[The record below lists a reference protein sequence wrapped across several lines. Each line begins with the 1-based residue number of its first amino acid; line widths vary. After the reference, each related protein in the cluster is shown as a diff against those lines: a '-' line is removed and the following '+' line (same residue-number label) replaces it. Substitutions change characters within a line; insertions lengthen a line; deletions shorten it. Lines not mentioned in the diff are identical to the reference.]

1 MKSNMQKVQ
10 TAAVCLLMVV
20 LVTMLA
26 ASLSPAWAAT
36 TVTQSNYKQGGFDVV
51 RLTVTADG
59 TGGAVADHE
68 INLGFLTSSAT
79 RGAVYFYMIRTNPGT
94 GAAAPDAYTLT
105 IDDDTTDANGSIC
118 ALAARSA
125 TLKEYADAAE
135 DLPNYWPVVGNLY
148 LDLADIGAGNSTI
161 IDLFFLQ

>member
-1 MKSNMQKVQ
+1 MRKTLSIV
-10 TAAVCLLMVV
+10 LLAIIALCGV
-20 LVTMLA
+20 A
-26 ASLSPAWAAT
+26 QAAT
-36 TVTQSNYKQGGFDVV
+36 TVIQSNFKQGGFDVV

-79 RGAVYFYMIRTNPGT
+79 RGPIYFYVIRTTPGT
-94 GAAAPDAYTLT
+94 GAAAPDAYLLT

-118 ALAARSA
+118 ALTARSA

-135 DLPNYWPVVGNLY
+135 DLPNYWPAVGNLY
-148 LDLADIGAGNSTI
+148 LDLGDIGAGNSTT
-161 IDLFFLQ
+161 IDLIFLQ